1 MLIDLDLHE
10 QKKQQARTLSGG
22 QKRKLTVAIAM
33 IGNSK
38 VIMLDEPT
46 SGMDTTARRKLWDML
61 KKNK

>member
-1 MLIDLDLHE
+1 
-10 QKKQQARTLSGG
+10 
-22 QKRKLTVAIAM
+22 M